1 MCPIRLTR
9 IVNLMLAR
17 RRPRARI
24 SAMPRLRRITKCGK
38 AVAVITNFR
47 LHDDFY
53 YRNQRLCGLA

>member
-1 MCPIRLTR
+1 MGLIRSTL
-9 IVNLMLAR
+9 IANLMRAR

-24 SAMPRLRRITKCGK
+24 SAIPRLRRITKCGK

-47 LHDDFY
+47 LNNDFY